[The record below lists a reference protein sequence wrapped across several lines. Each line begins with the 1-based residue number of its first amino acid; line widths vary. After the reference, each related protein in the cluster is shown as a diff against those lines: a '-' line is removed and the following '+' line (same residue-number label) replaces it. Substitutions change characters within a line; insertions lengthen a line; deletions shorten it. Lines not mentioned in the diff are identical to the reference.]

1 MMMEPEAPKGTQG
14 LAKMVALLARLTF
27 STLRRYILKEGNFPV
42 SRQAGI
48 IGDAKMLKR
57 LCCIASAILAL
68 ILYSCQNPEQR
79 KPLSASTGEPE
90 LLETGSGVVL
100 SGMTE
105 EGYKRLAEQL
115 ANTVGFVPM
124 KRKPPDLGPNARF
137 GINLVLEGTNRTWA
151 LDGSE
156 EKGYILY
163 ADLNGNGDLSDDPPK
178 HFEKKDGKYSLLIQ
192 TEAHESGEEGKV
204 VYPVIIKLIISQITP
219 PGQSQPQLRLL
230 KYDQTLRRGVL
241 RLGSQR
247 IAFGLVGSVG
257 IYDWP
262 YNSLAFDL
270 DNDGELDLMTYKS
283 PERYLVSE
291 KYIKLGEIDYEF
303 VVDRY
308 GRTLTLNPIE
318 KKLPP
323 RAILLSGYPAPLFSF
338 IDPEGKKHNL
348 KDYRG
353 SVVLLDFWSTRC
365 GACAAAA
372 PSLVRIYQKYS
383 NMGFEIIG
391 IHDGDTDEKLRKF
404 ISEKNMSWPQTSE
417 QEGGPIHRI
426 YRVVGHPSYYLVGKD
441 GTIVSNQINISDLP
455 AALDKLLGTMRD

>member
-1 MMMEPEAPKGTQG
+1 M
-14 LAKMVALLARLTF
+14 
-27 STLRRYILKEGNFPV
+27 
-42 SRQAGI
+42 
-48 IGDAKMLKR
+48 IGGEEMLKR
-57 LCCIASAILAL
+57 LCWIVSAILAL

-90 LLETGSGVVL
+90 LLETGGGIVL

-115 ANTVGFVPM
+115 ANSPNFIPM

-137 GINLVLEGTNRTWA
+137 GINFVLEGTNRTWA

-156 EKGYILY
+156 EKGYIVY

-178 HFEKKDGKYSLLIQ
+178 RFEKKGGKYSLLIQ
-192 TEAHESGEEGKV
+192 TEAHESGEEGEV
-204 VYPVIIKLIISQITP
+204 VYPVIIKLIVSQITP
-219 PGQSQPQLRLL
+219 SGQSQPQLRLL
-230 KYDQTLRRGVL
+230 KYDRTLRRGVL
-241 RLGSQR
+241 RQRSQR

-257 IYDWP
+257 IYDQP

-270 DNDGELDLMTYKS
+270 DNDGELDLTTYQS

-291 KYIKLGEIDYEF
+291 KYIKLGCKDYEF

-308 GRTLTLNPIE
+308 GRTLTLNPFAE
-318 KKLPP
+318 KLPP
-323 RAILLSGYPAPLFSF
+323 RAILLSGYPAPVFSF
-338 IDPEGKKHNL
+338 IDLEGKKHEL

-353 SVVLLDFWSTRC
+353 SVVLLDFWSSGC
-365 GACAAAA
+365 GACVAAA
-372 PSLVRIYQKYS
+372 PGLVRIYQKYS
-383 NMGFEIIG
+383 KMGFEIIG
-391 IHDGDTDEKLRKF
+391 IHYGETDEELREF
-404 ISEKNMSWPQTSE
+404 ISEKNMCWPQTSE

-426 YRVVGHPSYYLVGKD
+426 YRVVGHPSYYLIDKD

-455 AALDKLLGTMRD
+455 AALDKLLGTIRK